1 MANSGSQNV
10 SAYRITAGTG
20 ALTRINCGGGAGCS
34 GSDFAAGNSP
44 NSVTVDPSGVYAYV
58 ANTNSND
65 VSAYRITAGTGALT
79 RIDCG
84 GGAGCSGSDF
94 TAGTNPYSVTTTR

>member
-1 MANSGSQNV
+1 MNKSHQSFAV
-10 SAYRITAGTG
+10 G
-20 ALTRINCGGGAGCS
+20 AVLVLFLVACSGGGGG
-34 GSDFAAGNSP
+34 GSSAPAATGF
-44 NSVTVDPSGVYAYV
+44 AYV
-58 ANTNSND
+58 AEYGSNT

>member
-1 MANSGSQNV
+1 MNKSHQSFAV
-10 SAYRITAGTG
+10 G
-20 ALTRINCGGGAGCS
+20 AVLSLLLVACSGGGG
-34 GSDFAAGNSP
+34 GSSTPAAA
-44 NSVTVDPSGVYAYV
+44 VFAYV
-58 ANTNSND
+58 AEYGSNT